1 MMNST
6 SKFFILIF
14 IGFIAG
20 CAHVYDVNYD
30 YDKNADFAN
39 LKTYDWMPI
48 SQESNASRRN
58 SEYVEEA
65 VDAELQAKGLGLN
78 SDNPD
83 FLITARLGTK
93 NTKSE
98 RIKGPQF
105 SSFNRK
111 AGRKGVEVTDIEVGS
126 LVVDVVDAK
135 SKKIVW
141 RGNAKAV
148 VDDSDSPERTEK
160 LIKNAVSKIL
170 KNFPP
175 PK

>member
-14 IGFIAG
+14 VGFIVG

-58 SEYVEEA
+58 SELVEDA
-65 VDAELQAKGLGLN
+65 VDAGLQAKGLEMN

-83 FLITARLGTK
+83 FFVTARLGTK

-105 SSFNRK
+105 I
-111 AGRKGVEVTDIEVGS
+111 GRSVYHDTNIDKLSAI
-126 LVVDVVDAK
+126 
-135 SKKIVW
+135 W
-141 RGNAKAV
+141 YN
-148 VDDSDSPERTEK
+148 SP
-160 LIKNAVSKIL
+160 
-170 KNFPP
+170 
-175 PK
+175 